1 MCNKN
6 YSDLAVLI
14 IGYSR
19 PSGIANLLAI
29 LTESG
34 VRKIYI
40 AIDGPKNVKDK
51 LEQKIIKQEIDN
63 NSRNTDVKVLQRDIN
78 LGAAAGVISA
88 IDWFFSHEKMGVIL
102 EDDLQISENFCS
114 YAKNALDKYAN
125 DDDVWMISG
134 TQHFPNFG
142 DSKKTNW
149 TNYPMIWGWAGWS
162 QKWEVMRTSLLKY
175 KTVRIRSLL
184 DSNYLFWA
192 IGANRA
198 LVGKIDA
205 WDIPLAFEFKSQKKL
220 SLLPPVNLISNI
232 GNDEFATNTKIK
244 NSFMHQKIQ
253 QLSHDFQYS
262 EKPLSGTLLEYNVL
276 LEKKIFNISKRHVL
290 LPYYSFLLD
299 FIRFPK
305 PHRKKPLKKRL
316 ENL

>member
-1 MCNKN
+1 MNMREN
-6 YSDLAVLI
+6 LNLAALI

-19 PSGIANLLAI
+19 PAGITNLLDR

-34 VRKIYI
+34 VRNVYI
-40 AIDGPKNVKDK
+40 AIDGPKDIEDK
-51 LEQKIIKQEIDN
+51 LAQETIKQEIDN
-63 NSRNTDVKVLQRDIN
+63 NSRNTNIKVLQRDVN

-102 EDDLQISENFCS
+102 EDDLQISTDFCS
-114 YAKNALDKYAN
+114 YAKNALDRYVN
-125 DDDVWMISG
+125 DNDVWMISG

-149 TNYPMIWGWAGWS
+149 TNYPMVWGWAGWS
-162 QKWEVMRTSLLKY
+162 HKWEIMRSSLLKN
-175 KTVRIRSLL
+175 KTVKIRNLL

-198 LVGKIDA
+198 LGGKIDA

-232 GNDEFATNTKIK
+232 GNDEFATNTRIK
-244 NSFMHQKIQ
+244 SGFMHQKVQ
-253 QLSHDFQYS
+253 QLSNGFQYS
-262 EKPLSGTLLEYNVL
+262 EKPLSSTLLEYNVF
-276 LEKKIFNISKRHVL
+276 LEKKVFNISKRHIL
-290 LPYYSFLLD
+290 LPYYSFFLD

-305 PHRKKPLKKRL
+305 SNRKKPLKIRL

>member
-1 MCNKN
+1 MRNKN
-6 YSDLAVLI
+6 HLDLAALI
-14 IGYSR
+14 IGFSR
-19 PSGIANLLAI
+19 PTGVANLLDR

-34 VRKIYI
+34 VRNFYI
-40 AIDGPKNVKDK
+40 AIDGPRNLKDR
-51 LEQKIIKQEIDN
+51 LEQEKIKGVIDN
-63 NSRNTDVKVLQRDIN
+63 HSKNLNIRVIQSDTN

-88 IDWFFSHEKMGVIL
+88 IDWFFSHENMGVIL
-102 EDDLQISENFCS
+102 EDDLQISEDFCS
-114 YAKNALDKYAN
+114 YAKNALDKYVH
-125 DDDVWMISG
+125 DEDVWMISG

-162 QKWEVMRTSLLKY
+162 HKWEVMRTSLLKY
-175 KTVRIRSLL
+175 KTVRSRNLL

-198 LVGKIDA
+198 LGGKIDA

-232 GNDEFATNTKIK
+232 GNDEFATNTKIE
-244 NSFMHQKIQ
+244 NGFMHQKIQ
-253 QLSHDFQYS
+253 QLGNGFQYS
-262 EKPLSGTLLEYNVL
+262 EKPLSSTLLEYNVF
-276 LEKKIFNISKRHVL
+276 LEKKVFNISKRHLL
-290 LPYYSFLLD
+290 LPYYSFFFD

-305 PHRKKPLKKRL
+305 SNRKKPLKKRL

>member
-1 MCNKN
+1 MNIREN
-6 YSDLAVLI
+6 LNLAALI

-19 PSGIANLLAI
+19 PVGITNLLDR

-34 VRKIYI
+34 VRNVYI

-51 LEQKIIKQEIDN
+51 LAQETIKQEIDN
-63 NSRNTDVKVLQRDIN
+63 NSRNTNIKVLQRGTN

-102 EDDLQISENFCS
+102 EDDLQISEDFCS
-114 YAKNALDKYAN
+114 YAKNALDKYVN
-125 DDDVWMISG
+125 DNDVWMISG
-134 TQHFPNFG
+134 TQHFLNFG
-142 DSKKTNW
+142 DCKNTNW

-162 QKWEVMRTSLLKY
+162 HKWEVMRSSLLKH
-175 KTVRIRSLL
+175 KPIKIKNLL

-198 LVGKIDA
+198 LSGKIDA
-205 WDIPLAFEFKSQKKL
+205 WDIPLAFESKTQKKL

-232 GNDEFATNTKIK
+232 GNDEFATNTKIE
-244 NSFMHQKIQ
+244 NGFMHQRIHK
-253 QLSHDFQYS
+253 LNHGFQYS
-262 EKPLSGTLLEYNVL
+262 EKPLSSKSLEYNIY
-276 LEKKIFNISKRHVL
+276 LEKNVFNIAKRHIL
-290 LPYYSFLLD
+290 LPYYSYFLD

-305 PHRKKPLKKRL
+305 SKRKEPLNKRL
-316 ENL
+316 GN

>member
-1 MCNKN
+1 MQNK
-6 YSDLAVLI
+6 SHLDLAALV

-19 PSGIANLLAI
+19 HTGIANLLGR

-34 VRKIYI
+34 VTNIYI
-40 AIDGPKNVKDK
+40 AIDGPRNIKDR
-51 LEQKIIKQEIDN
+51 LEQVKIKEVVEKHLKKLDI
-63 NSRNTDVKVLQRDIN
+63 KVLQRDVN

-102 EDDLQISENFCS
+102 EDDLEISRDFCT
-114 YAKNALDKYAN
+114 YAKNALDKYVY
-125 DDDVWMISG
+125 DQDVWMISG

-142 DSKKTNW
+142 NSKETTW

-162 QKWEVMRTSLLKY
+162 QKWNVMRTSLLKT
-175 KTVRIRSLL
+175 KKIRVRNLL

-198 LVGKIDA
+198 LTGKIDA

-220 SLLPPVNLISNI
+220 SLLPPVNLVSNI
-232 GNDEFATNTKIK
+232 GNDKVATNTIL
-244 NSFMHQKIQ
+244 NCEFMHQK
-253 QLSHDFQYS
+253 LENLDGDYKFSDKS
-262 EKPLSGTLLEYNVL
+262 MANSALEYNTL
-276 LEKKIFNISKRHVL
+276 LEKKVFKVRKRHIG

-299 FIRFPK
+299 FIKFPK
-305 PHRKKPLKKRL
+305 SDRKIPLNERL
-316 ENL
+316 LIL